1 MRLTTTE
8 EAYLQKGIEQLAL
21 QWAKDEELLAYYD
34 GLQRIEF
41 LGLAVAPQMRKFEL
55 CVNWPRVV
63 VDTIEHRQD
72 VRSLFMPGEETAS
85 KNLQEGWDAN
95 NMDSDLC
102 LSNRDRL
109 ILGRSF
115 ISVGANEEAGA
126 LPIIQVESPREM
138 CVIMD
143 RRRRAVAAAVRVYD
157 YTDGTPRAATIYL
170 PDKTLWCARQ
180 KGIWHVQD
188 ADEHN
193 LGRVP
198 VVSIINRRRTT
209 TQYGRSE
216 MSDVIP
222 LADAAARTLTNLQVA
237 AEALAVPKRWAT
249 GVKPADFMDKG
260 GKILPKWEAYFNA
273 VWATSNK
280 DAKLGQL
287 DAADLKNFT
296 ETVQFYGKLA
306 ASVTGFP
313 AKYFGLTTTN
323 PPAEGAIR
331 AEESQLVKMVE
342 RHNREVGNALGQVM
356 GLYEQIRTGEK
367 VDGSRIAVEWY
378 DPATPTFSQRADA
391 LQKLAGGKPL
401 ISREGAWD
409 ELGFSEARK
418 EREREYLEQE
428 AADDLVGELVSK
440 SGENGGA

>member
-1 MRLTTTE
+1 
-8 EAYLQKGIEQLAL
+8 
-21 QWAKDEELLAYYD
+21 
-34 GLQRIEF
+34 
-41 LGLAVAPQMRKFEL
+41 
-55 CVNWPRVV
+55 
-63 VDTIEHRQD
+63 
-72 VRSLFMPGEETAS
+72 
-85 KNLQEGWDAN
+85 
-95 NMDSDLC
+95 
-102 LSNRDRL
+102 
-109 ILGRSF
+109 
-115 ISVGANEEAGA
+115 
-126 LPIIQVESPREM
+126 
-138 CVIMD
+138 
-143 RRRRAVAAAVRVYD
+143 
-157 YTDGTPRAATIYL
+157 
-170 PDKTLWCARQ
+170 
-180 KGIWHVQD
+180 
-188 ADEHN
+188 
-193 LGRVP
+193 
-198 VVSIINRRRTT
+198 
-209 TQYGRSE
+209 
-216 MSDVIP
+216 
-222 LADAAARTLTNLQVA
+222 
-237 AEALAVPKRWAT
+237 
-249 GVKPADFMDKG
+249 MDKG